1 MAGHPVHSGAVM
13 KHHSQGDAA
22 NPYSPLMCILLLLV
36 VGVGAATQINI
47 LP

>member
-1 MAGHPVHSGAVM
+1 MKDHSE
-13 KHHSQGDAA
+13 GDAA

-36 VGVGAATQINI
+36 VGVGAAAQLNI